1 MEDFP
6 LSSVPAADPIKD
18 SVVFCRPL
26 ASISEVEIVTDI
38 SASPHALVRSNAVR
52 LQQILINLL
61 SNAIKHTERK
71 SQITVR
77 IQQSTLFEVH
87 QKIKGS
93 LAHSECTSHDCND
106 PRQPILIFSVSD
118 RGCGIA
124 EDQAHKLFQRF
135 AQLNNSKPGRILG
148 TRTVG
153 QSSGTGLGLHLCELF
168 VKRMNGHIW
177 ATNNKGDSGC
187 TFSFSLPLLSENE
200 TKLQRQPSSLNMA
213 SMASHETPQSP
224 PPLERPMNQPTILY
238 VDDTLINRKVVS
250 KVLQQ
255 IGYTRVTTVNSGH
268 AAMTELLTKGNH
280 YYDIIITD
288 LNMPGMSGTELSRSI
303 FNEDASS
310 FRKPVVVGLTAN
322 SSKDVVARC
331 KASGMSDVLFKPIT
345 AERMKEYM
353 ETKVPF
359 LQAGVWYNE

>member
-1 MEDFP
+1 MGDSMVTLTHELRTPLQGIMGITSLLLQAQDLTRDKMESLKLIMASSNWLLNLINNLLDVKKATAKTMEDFP

-93 LAHSECTSHDCND
+93 LAHSECTSHDCSD
-106 PRQPILIFSVSD
+106 PQQPILIFSVSD
-118 RGCGIA
+118 SGCGIA

-177 ATNNKGDSGC
+177 ATNNKGG
-187 TFSFSLPLLSENE
+187 
-200 TKLQRQPSSLNMA
+200 
-213 SMASHETPQSP
+213 
-224 PPLERPMNQPTILY
+224 
-238 VDDTLINRKVVS
+238 
-250 KVLQQ
+250 
-255 IGYTRVTTVNSGH
+255 
-268 AAMTELLTKGNH
+268 
-280 YYDIIITD
+280 
-288 LNMPGMSGTELSRSI
+288 
-303 FNEDASS
+303 
-310 FRKPVVVGLTAN
+310 
-322 SSKDVVARC
+322 
-331 KASGMSDVLFKPIT
+331 
-345 AERMKEYM
+345 
-353 ETKVPF
+353 
-359 LQAGVWYNE
+359 